1 MAQEH
6 RFRGA
11 FNGFNREDVVRYIEY
26 LNNAH
31 NDLINQLRS
40 ENQSLRTELEQL
52 RSAPASTD
60 LEQKCDDLT
69 AQLEETNAQLEALR
83 QQSAVRDV
91 TKEELEAY
99 RRAEKVERDAKERAA
114 QMYRQATGTL
124 AEATTHVDSAAE
136 QFRLIADR
144 VNAQMLELQGAV
156 DNSKNALKDAS
167 AILYAIR
174 PENLE

>member
-40 ENQSLRTELEQL
+40 ENHALKEELAQL
-52 RSAPASTD
+52 RSAPASTEW
-60 LEQKCDDLT
+60 EQKCAELSAQLEEAT
-69 AQLEETNAQLEALR
+69 AQLEDLR
-83 QQSAVRDV
+83 QQPAVQDV

-99 RRAEKVERDAKERAA
+99 RRAEKAERDAKERAA
-114 QMYRQATGTL
+114 QLYRQATGTL
-124 AEATTHVDSAAE
+124 AEATGHVDNAAN
-136 QFRLIADR
+136 QFRQIAER
-144 VNAQMLELQGAV
+144 VNAQMLELESAV
-156 DNSKNALKDAS
+156 ENSKNALQDAA

-174 PENLE
+174 PEGTE